1 MKKKT
6 KKSLLSL
13 GCIISAS
20 ALLAGST
27 AAIPAGV
34 ISSGITVNAAQVT
47 DGFEYYVTE
56 NNEVTITRC
65 LLSQAWKVTVPSE
78 IDGKTVTSIGNG
90 AFEGCNLEIV
100 IFPDSVTSIGDGAF
114 YECRSLTSVTIP
126 DNVTSI
132 GDEAFKGCYR
142 LADSNGFVV
151 VNGILFD
158 HFGEDSEI
166 TIPNGVTSI
175 GDYAFGYFFD
185 FDTYENVKI
194 EGFAIDGV
202 YGSEAE
208 KYANDNGFEFIG
220 SEPEYKLGDV
230 NGDEFTDIADAL
242 MIARFDAGLAELTEV
257 QQKTADVNKDNF
269 ADIADALMIARFDAG
284 LIDSI

>member
-100 IFPDSVTSIGDGAF
+100 IFPDSVTSIGD
-114 YECRSLTSVTIP
+114 
-126 DNVTSI
+126 
-132 GDEAFKGCYR
+132 
-142 LADSNGFVV
+142 
-151 VNGILFD
+151 
-158 HFGEDSEI
+158 
-166 TIPNGVTSI
+166 
-175 GDYAFGYFFD
+175 YAFGYFFD

-257 QQKTADVNKDNF
+257 
-269 ADIADALMIARFDAG
+269 
-284 LIDSI
+284 